1 MVNLTGVH
9 EYLQDFQVYVF
20 HLRVSLL
27 EIALDPVHLEIRWKE
42 LVSKSNILRANGEY
56 LLAKTVH
63 NVLSML
69 QQEGLQLLLSLH
81 CIDLA
86 QHTAKILFPEVIERQ
101 FSAVDIHLSFVPDGG
116 NTLGLV

>member
-1 MVNLTGVH
+1 MYMVNLTGVH

-56 LLAKTVH
+56 LLA
-63 NVLSML
+63 
-69 QQEGLQLLLSLH
+69 
-81 CIDLA
+81 
-86 QHTAKILFPEVIERQ
+86 
-101 FSAVDIHLSFVPDGG
+101 
-116 NTLGLV
+116 